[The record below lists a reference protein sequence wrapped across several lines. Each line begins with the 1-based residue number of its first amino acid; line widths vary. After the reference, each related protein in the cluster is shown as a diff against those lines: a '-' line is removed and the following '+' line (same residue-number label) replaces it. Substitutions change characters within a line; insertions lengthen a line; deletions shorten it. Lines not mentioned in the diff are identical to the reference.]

1 MTMRITTKHLRP
13 LVDRL
18 NRVAGT
24 PLTPYDTDADGRF
37 HANIGNFHLS
47 GAYGGHS
54 LHQMLTEDGAIRDV
68 FSIGH
73 VPARALYDQIH
84 AFLRGIEFSKAVS
97 ANKESV

>member
-1 MTMRITTKHLRP
+1 MRITIKHLRP

-18 NRVAGT
+18 NRTAGT
-24 PLTPYDTDADGRF
+24 PSEPWSYDEDGKIRS
-37 HANIGNFHLS
+37 NIGNFHLS

-54 LHQMLTEDGAIRDV
+54 LHQMANECGGVRDV

-84 AFLRGIEFSKAVS
+84 AFLRGIECARG
-97 ANKESV
+97 E